1 MLTKRLNLLMKMN
14 RFVIFILVVLLVS
27 PVYAGRARANKTVIK
42 YTEDDTIAEIRF
54 GRNLAARIL
63 GEIKTWDNE
72 KVSDYVNIIGTALAS
87 QMGRPD
93 LKFKFAVL
101 DSPEINAYAIPGGY
115 IFITRGAIQLMENE
129 AQLVGALAHE
139 IAHINHRHIV
149 KKINL
154 RGQSNAF
161 LSSLGVAAGGGAVSG
176 ATLLD
181 KLLDEAADLLFEI
194 GVEKKFETDSD
205 LEAVKIMIALNYDW
219 RSYVRFLEK
228 IDNETYQ
235 NRRTI
240 NSKTHPPLAERIE
253 QIEAEAGKFATE
265 TFNGRKHQKRFHE
278 KTH

>member
-1 MLTKRLNLLMKMN
+1 MLTKRLILLMKVN
-14 RFVIFILVVLLVS
+14 RFVVFILVILLAS
-27 PVYAGRARANKTVIK
+27 PVYAGRARANKTAIK

-63 GEIKTWDNE
+63 GQIKTWDND
-72 KVSDYVNIIGTALAS
+72 KVSDYVSIIGTALAS
-87 QMGRPD
+87 QMGRSD
-93 LKFKFAVL
+93 LNFKFAVL

-129 AQLVGALAHE
+129 AQLVGVIAHE
-139 IAHINHRHIV
+139 ISHINNRHIV

-176 ATLLD
+176 AAMLD

-194 GVEKKFETDSD
+194 GVEKKFETESD
-205 LEAVKIMIALNYDW
+205 LEAIKIMIALNYDW
-219 RSYVRFLEK
+219 KSYVRFLEK
-228 IDNETYQ
+228 IDNKTYQ
-235 NRRTI
+235 NRREVI
-240 NSKTHPPLAERIE
+240 SKTHPPLADRIR
-253 QIEAEAGKFATE
+253 QIEAEAGKLSTK
-265 TFNGRKHQKRFHE
+265 TFYGRKHQKRFHE

>member
-1 MLTKRLNLLMKMN
+1 MSTKRLNLSMKMN
-14 RFVIFILVVLLVS
+14 KLLVFILIVMLS
-27 PVYAGRARANKTVIK
+27 CPVYAGRARANKIETN

-63 GEIKTWDNE
+63 GEMKTWNNE
-72 KVSDYVNIIGTALAS
+72 KVSDYVGIIGTALAS
-87 QMGRPD
+87 QMGRTD
-93 LKFKFAVL
+93 LKFRFAVL

-115 IFITRGAIQLMENE
+115 IFITRGAIELMENE

-161 LSSLGVAAGGGAVSG
+161 LASLGVAAGGGAVSG
-176 ATLLD
+176 ASVLD

-194 GVEKKFETDSD
+194 GVEKKFETESD
-205 LEAVKIMIALNYDW
+205 LEAIKIMIALNYDW
-219 RSYVRFLEK
+219 KSYVRFLEK
-228 IDNETYQ
+228 IDNKTYKNQ
-235 NRRTI
+235 RSVI
-240 NSKTHPPLAERIE
+240 SKTHPPLAERINT
-253 QIEAEAGKFATE
+253 INAEADKLATL
-265 TFNGRKHQKRFHE
+265 TFRGRQHQKRFYE